1 MSQQASNKRPLITLT
16 DSKSPVSEA
25 YRSLRTSIDFSSVDE
40 RMQVI
45 AVTSAGP
52 GEGKSTTIGNL
63 AIAYAQSERR
73 TLLIDAD
80 LRKPT
85 EHHTFNVSNRWG
97 LSSVLSQQSELEEV
111 IQKSSSVPNLSI
123 ITSGPIPPNPAEM
136 LASKRMSALIDQLR
150 GQFDIILIDTPP
162 LLAVTDAQVLATKC
176 DGYVLVLDQGKVKRD
191 IAIKAKSNLEK
202 VGARVLG
209 VVLNNVKRKKS
220 EGYYYYYYGESK

>member
-1 MSQQASNKRPLITLT
+1 MSQQASSSKRPLITLT
-16 DSKSPVSEA
+16 NAKSPVSES

-63 AIAYAQSERR
+63 AITYAQSERR

-85 EHHTFNVSNRWG
+85 EHHTFNLSNRKG
-97 LSSVLSQQSELEEV
+97 LSSVLSQQSEVDDV
-111 IQKSSSVPNLSI
+111 IQATDIPNLSVI
-123 ITSGPIPPNPAEM
+123 SSGPIPPNPAEM

-150 GQFDIILIDTPP
+150 GQFDVILIDTPP
-162 LLAVTDAQVLATKC
+162 LLAVTDAQVLASKC

-191 IAIKAKSNLEK
+191 IAIKAKANLEK
-202 VGARVLG
+202 VGARILG
-209 VVLNNVKRKKS
+209 VVLNNIKRKKS
-220 EGYYYYYYGESK
+220 EGYYYYYYGENK